1 MRSKTM
7 MIGPV
12 IVLVL
17 FVSSIAFAGTHLI
30 ELNASQSTIEG
41 GYDHKMPVEYGFLTA
56 GIGALY
62 SEDDYKIANA
72 KFTLGDGISSAGL
85 RFNLGFKGVLGNV
98 EEDGREADLMA
109 VGFLFSGSFTI
120 PETIMP
126 LPVDLSLTL
135 TMAPEP
141 LCFVDS
147 DRYMDFRVSFDF
159 RIVKNAA
166 IILGYR
172 HIETRLE
179 QDQENWETEDG
190 TLFIGYQL
198 KF

>member
-1 MRSKTM
+1 MKSM
-7 MIGPV
+7 AMIGPV
-12 IVLVL
+12 ILLVL
-17 FVSSIAFAGTHLI
+17 FVSSISFAGTHLI
-30 ELNASQSTIEG
+30 ELNASRSTIEG

-62 SEDDYKIANA
+62 SEDDYRIAHA

-98 EEDGREADLMA
+98 EKDKREADLMA
-109 VGFLFSGSFTI
+109 IGFLFSGTFAI
-120 PETIMP
+120 PETILP
-126 LPVDLSLTL
+126 LPVDFSLKLSI
-135 TMAPEP
+135 APEP
-141 LCFVDS
+141 LCFLDS
-147 DRYMDFRVSFDF
+147 NRYMDFRVSLDF

-172 HIETRLE
+172 YIEIRLE
-179 QDQENWETEDG
+179 QDQGNWETEDG
-190 TLFIGYQL
+190 TLFVGYQL